1 METWTSVVE
10 KVVGSKL
17 QPAYLTLTN
26 AFPNHYTSSLL
37 SDEELLLAKDP
48 EWVTKEMA
56 ALVQAVKWIQQE
68 QHTSRLRTELEP
80 WLQAITESWTF
91 WQEWQ
96 LKKDPKEAE
105 EWLAKKKTHR
115 IGRDLVTAH
124 LEQII
129 KS

>member
-1 METWTSVVE
+1 M
-10 KVVGSKL
+10 G
-17 QPAYLTLTN
+17 
-26 AFPNHYTSSLL
+26 H
-37 SDEELLLAKDP
+37 
-48 EWVTKEMA
+48 KEMA

-105 EWLAKKKTHR
+105 EWLAKKKH
-115 IGRDLVTAH
+115 TA
-124 LEQII
+124 
-129 KS
+129 